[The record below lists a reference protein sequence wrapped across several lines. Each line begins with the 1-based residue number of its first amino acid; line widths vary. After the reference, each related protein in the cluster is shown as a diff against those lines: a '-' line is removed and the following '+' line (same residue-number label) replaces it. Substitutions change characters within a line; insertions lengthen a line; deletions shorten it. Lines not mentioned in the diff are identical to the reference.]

1 MARVKR
7 GTLHIKKRE
16 RLLKLAK
23 GYKWRRKTHLRQ
35 ARQALFKAWQYQ
47 YRDRRR
53 DKRGLWLVRI
63 NAVARE
69 NGTTYGRLIADLHK
83 ANVQIDRK
91 ILADLALNEPKVFS
105 KIVVQLR
112 SPQVLPNNRMGKLS

>member
-16 RLLKLAK
+16 RLLKLTK

-53 DKRGLWLVRI
+53 LKRDKRGLWLVRI

-69 NGTTYGRLIADLHK
+69 NGTTYGRLIANLHK

-91 ILADLALNEPKVFS
+91 ILADLALNEPKVFA
-105 KIVVQLR
+105 KIVEAVK
-112 SPQVLPNNRMGKLS
+112 S

>member
-7 GTLHIKKRE
+7 GKIHVKKRG

-53 DKRGLWLVRI
+53 LKRDKRELWQMRI
-63 NAVARE
+63 NAAARE
-69 NGTTYGRLIADLHK
+69 HGITYGQFIAGLRK
-83 ANVQIDRK
+83 ANIQLDRK
-91 ILADLALNEPKVFS
+91 ILADLAVNEPKMFA
-105 KIVVQLR
+105 KIVEAV
-112 SPQVLPNNRMGKLS
+112 K